1 MDREGRCAD
10 VCASERVRM
19 NEYLNEYTI
28 EYVNAWGF
36 PCSMVVFSHN
46 EAEAIQDFV
55 GIYPSIKVDSIRLTR
70 SNFTYGRYDHAK
82 NQCKDEGSR

>member
-1 MDREGRCAD
+1 
-10 VCASERVRM
+10 M

-28 EYVNAWGF
+28 EYVNAYGF
-36 PCSMVVFSHN
+36 PCSIVVFSHN

-82 NQCKDEGSR
+82 NQR